1 MEYVPGGDLLT
12 LVRGQKGGRLKE
24 GVARRFVRQLVS
36 ALHHMHEHGIVHRWE
51 NMKLWSSGLWLVV
64 EHCLEGKRFR
74 RHWRDTSSPSCA
86 CVYIACLMSARC
98 SSNVGQGIRSQNCKW
113 KWRRILTF
121 LHRNVCLIK
130 TYCQIFHS
138 SSLQIVIILKC
149 FFFFSSFVFF
159 FKRITL
165 TERYR

>member
-1 MEYVPGGDLLT
+1 MTFWLLCGVRREVDWRRAWPGG
-12 LVRGQKGGRLKE
+12 
-24 GVARRFVRQLVS
+24 
-36 ALHHMHEHGIVHRWE
+36 
-51 NMKLWSSGLWLVV
+51 SSGSWYPHYIICTNTGSSTGEKIWNCGRVVCGSWLSIV
-64 EHCLEGKRFR
+64 
-74 RHWRDTSSPSCA
+74 WRERGSDGIGETHLRLLA
-86 CVYIACLMSARC
+86 RVACLMSARC

-149 FFFFSSFVFF
+149 FFFLFIIRFF
-159 FKRITL
+159 LKRITL